1 MLKQIVSGT
10 ALVAAA
16 LSSSLVFALDDARS
30 SIHITATIPTKQF
43 HVLPRNPDFGKDEV
57 MHYNPVTNTLSSL
70 RQTFDVKNTDGSVHA
85 YLLGGQPSLTNGTDA
100 IPLIARFNNVTLTEF
115 PQEVVTDAASTPGTQ
130 ADMLIMASTVPLE
143 SQVGQYTA
151 DFTVIFDAVPRP

>member
-10 ALVAAA
+10 ALIAAA

-57 MHYNPVTNTLSSL
+57 MHYNPVTNSLSPL